1 MIGSFLFGF
10 LMNVRF
16 WLHLGI
22 AAGLFVFFFIAAF
35 VFHIYEVFYFF
46 SFLAYGILIFNLL
59 SAIVH
64 ADKWFHYVL
73 CSVLLIILGTFAS
86 IDVLS
91 AKEELLASWIEIEW
105 LGLTKENIG
114 DYIQVLLIL
123 INIFTGSL
131 AANTLFY
138 GLCKKNSTVK

>member
-1 MIGSFLFGF
+1 
-10 LMNVRF
+10 MNSRF

-22 AAGLFVFFFIAAF
+22 AVGLFIFFFIASF

-46 SFLAYGILIFNLL
+46 SFLAYGVLIFNLL
-59 SAIVH
+59 SAIVY
-64 ADKWFHYVL
+64 ADQWFHYVL

-91 AKEELLASWIEIEW
+91 AKEELLDSWIEVKW
-105 LGLTKENIG
+105 LGLTMDNI
-114 DYIQVLLIL
+114 DSYIQILLIL

-138 GLCKKNSTVK
+138 GLCKKNSIVK

>member
-1 MIGSFLFGF
+1 M
-10 LMNVRF
+10 
-16 WLHLGI
+16 HLGI
-22 AAGLFVFFFIAAF
+22 AVGLFIFFFIASF

-46 SFLAYGILIFNLL
+46 SFLAYGVLIFNLL
-59 SAIVH
+59 SAIVY
-64 ADKWFHYVL
+64 ADQWFHYVL

-91 AKEELLASWIEIEW
+91 AKEELLESWIEVKW
-105 LGLTKENIG
+105 LGLTMDNI
-114 DYIQVLLIL
+114 DSYIQILLIL

>member
-1 MIGSFLFGF
+1 
-10 LMNVRF
+10 MNSRF
-16 WLHLGI
+16 WLHVGI
-22 AAGLFVFFFIAAF
+22 AIGLFIFFFIASF

-46 SFLAYGILIFNLL
+46 SFLAYGVLIFNLL
-59 SAIVH
+59 SAIVY
-64 ADKWFHYVL
+64 ADQWFHYVL

-91 AKEELLASWIEIEW
+91 AKEELLESWIEVKW
-105 LGLTKENIG
+105 LGLTINNI
-114 DYIQVLLIL
+114 DSYIQILLIL

>member
-1 MIGSFLFGF
+1 
-10 LMNVRF
+10 MNKRF
-16 WLHLGI
+16 WLHLGTAI
-22 AAGLFVFFFIAAF
+22 GLFGFFFIAAF

-46 SFLAYGILIFNLL
+46 SFLAYGVLIFNLL
-59 SAIVH
+59 SAIVY
-64 ADKWFHYVL
+64 ADQWFHYVL

-91 AKEELLASWIEIEW
+91 ARDELLTNWIEAEW
-105 LGLTKENIG
+105 LGLTVKNSD
-114 DYIQVLLIL
+114 DYIQVILIL

>member
-1 MIGSFLFGF
+1 
-10 LMNVRF
+10 MNSRF

-22 AAGLFVFFFIAAF
+22 AVGLFIFFFIASF

-46 SFLAYGILIFNLL
+46 SFLAYGVLIFNLL
-59 SAIVH
+59 SAIVY
-64 ADKWFHYVL
+64 ADQWFHYVL

-91 AKEELLASWIEIEW
+91 AKEELLESWIEVKW
-105 LGLTKENIG
+105 LGLTMDNI
-114 DYIQVLLIL
+114 DSYIQILLIL

>member
-1 MIGSFLFGF
+1 
-10 LMNVRF
+10 MNSRF

-22 AAGLFVFFFIAAF
+22 AVGLFIFFFIASF

-46 SFLAYGILIFNLL
+46 SFLAYGVLIFNLL
-59 SAIVH
+59 SAIVY
-64 ADKWFHYVL
+64 ADQWFHYVL

-91 AKEELLASWIEIEW
+91 VKEELLDSWIEVKW
-105 LGLTKENIG
+105 LGLTMDNI
-114 DYIQVLLIL
+114 DSYIQILLIL

>member
-1 MIGSFLFGF
+1 
-10 LMNVRF
+10 MNTRF

-22 AAGLFVFFFIAAF
+22 AVGLFIFFFIASF

-46 SFLAYGILIFNLL
+46 SFLAYGVLIFNLL
-59 SAIVH
+59 SAIVY
-64 ADKWFHYVL
+64 ADQWFHYVL

-91 AKEELLASWIEIEW
+91 AKEELLDSWIEVKW
-105 LGLTKENIG
+105 LGLTMDNI
-114 DYIQVLLIL
+114 DSYIQILLIL

>member
-1 MIGSFLFGF
+1 
-10 LMNVRF
+10 MNFRF

-22 AAGLFVFFFIAAF
+22 AVGLFIFFFIASF

-46 SFLAYGILIFNLL
+46 SFLAYGVLIFNLL
-59 SAIVH
+59 SAIVY
-64 ADKWFHYVL
+64 ADQWFHYVL

-91 AKEELLASWIEIEW
+91 AKEELLDSWIEVKW
-105 LGLTKENIG
+105 LGLTMDNI
-114 DYIQVLLIL
+114 DSYIQILLIL

>member
-1 MIGSFLFGF
+1 
-10 LMNVRF
+10 MNSRF

-22 AAGLFVFFFIAAF
+22 AVGLFIFFFIASF

-46 SFLAYGILIFNLL
+46 SFLAYGVLIFNLL
-59 SAIVH
+59 SAIVY
-64 ADKWFHYVL
+64 ADQWFHYVL

-91 AKEELLASWIEIEW
+91 AKEELLDSWIEVKW
-105 LGLTKENIG
+105 LGLTMDNI
-114 DYIQVLLIL
+114 DSYIQILLIL

>member
-1 MIGSFLFGF
+1 
-10 LMNVRF
+10 MNTRF

-22 AAGLFVFFFIAAF
+22 AVGLFIFFFIASF

-46 SFLAYGILIFNLL
+46 SFLAYGVLIFNLL
-59 SAIVH
+59 SAIVY
-64 ADKWFHYVL
+64 ADQWFHYVL

-91 AKEELLASWIEIEW
+91 AKEELLESWIEVKW
-105 LGLTKENIG
+105 LGLTMDNI
-114 DYIQVLLIL
+114 DSYIQILLIL